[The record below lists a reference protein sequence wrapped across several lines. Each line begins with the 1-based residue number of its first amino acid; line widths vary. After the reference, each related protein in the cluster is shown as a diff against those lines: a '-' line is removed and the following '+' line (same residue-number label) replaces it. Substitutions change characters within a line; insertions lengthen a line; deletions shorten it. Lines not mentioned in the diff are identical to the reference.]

1 MTGVNDSEASVYF
14 DPNDLPD
21 VELVEIDEKSAPG
34 LAKLAE
40 LGVVEFDTETR
51 DGRDVITDC
60 RINVRYLSTM
70 ATEFHV
76 VERRYGDR
84 WEFGSWD
91 PEIRVLD

>member
-1 MTGVNDSEASVYF
+1 MGADENAAESVYI
-14 DPNDLPD
+14 DPDDLPD
-21 VELVEIDEKSAPG
+21 IELVSINEKSAPG
-34 LAKLAE
+34 LAKLAD
-40 LGVVEFDTETR
+40 LGIVEFDTETR
-51 DGRDVITDC
+51 NGREVITDC

-91 PEIRVLD
+91 PEIRILD